1 MYPMD
6 GSRLLF
12 ILEEIVSSKRG
23 KRSFLSTIFKHAA
36 TEVCCTVCC
45 TVYEVESGELDNV
58 YYALSRVERNNYSL
72 LNRRASSDRPWSIG

>member
-36 TEVCCTVCC
+36 TEVCC